1 MSNTNGIE
9 VIYAKRTIVITKS
22 FEEKARK
29 FGSDEYKNLKEARQD
44 NPTFRIVI
52 KSTSKADNKNKGL
65 TFSYMAQF
73 IEYFMPELMD
83 EYFTL
88 RGMKAN
94 DNGKYPPAK
103 TMIEIQNWFRIKR
116 DEYEKNKAQS
126 ESSTEDVA

>member
-1 MSNTNGIE
+1 MSNITGI
-9 VIYAKRTIVITKS
+9 VVNYTKHTIEITKS
-22 FEEKARK
+22 FEDKARK
-29 FGSDEYKNLKEARQD
+29 FGSEEYKNLREARQD

-52 KSTSKADNKNKGL
+52 KSTPKTENKNKGL

-94 DNGKYPPAK
+94 ENGKYPPAK
-103 TMIEIQNWFRIKR
+103 SMIEIQSWFREKR
-116 DEYEKNKAQS
+116 DEYEKNKSQNNS
-126 ESSTEDVA
+126 RIEEVA